1 MDHSRSST
9 STILFMM
16 GFSFVVGYVFSMGL
30 LADQTSHITFNYNK
44 VYMAL
49 LMAFSMG
56 AYELGVM
63 ADTPNIPGLVIL
75 IVLSVLMIQAI
86 REQILIGDRQ
96 FLLSMIEHHSAALT
110 MSKRIRCKT
119 SDPFILKLT
128 DGILDSQN
136 REIEQMQER
145 LRRLDDGD
153 AKN

>member
-1 MDHSRSST
+1 MDHDSSNIT
-9 STILFMM
+9 STVLYMM
-16 GFSFVVGYVFSMGL
+16 VYSFVIGYVFSMAL
-30 LADQTSHITFNYNK
+30 LADKESHITFNYNK

-56 AYELGVM
+56 AYELGMMSVE
-63 ADTPNIPGLVIL
+63 PNIPGLVVL
-75 IVLSVLMIQAI
+75 VVLSVLMISVI
-86 REQILIGDRQ
+86 REQILIDDRQ
-96 FLLSMIEHHSAALT
+96 FLLGMIEHHSAALT

-128 DGILDSQN
+128 DDILESQN

-145 LRRLDDGD
+145 LDRLN